1 MFFPDRLWLQR
12 TRMSRLDHVT
22 VTWRLAGLCGASSA
36 RQHCG
41 SRRGGRSATGQEE
54 TERERWPAGLEI
66 TGDIHRAT
74 AAGIKHIKMLFL
86 LRIRSR
92 YCLESQQI
100 QGGHSNCAVERGNS
114 IVMPVLL
121 GSGENCTGSN

>member
-1 MFFPDRLWLQR
+1 
-12 TRMSRLDHVT
+12 MSRLDHVT

-74 AAGIKHIKMLFL
+74 AAGIKHIKNVISPQDQESL
-86 LRIRSR
+86 LSRVPANPGRSQQLRSR
-92 YCLESQQI
+92 
-100 QGGHSNCAVERGNS
+100 
-114 IVMPVLL
+114 
-121 GSGENCTGSN
+121 TW